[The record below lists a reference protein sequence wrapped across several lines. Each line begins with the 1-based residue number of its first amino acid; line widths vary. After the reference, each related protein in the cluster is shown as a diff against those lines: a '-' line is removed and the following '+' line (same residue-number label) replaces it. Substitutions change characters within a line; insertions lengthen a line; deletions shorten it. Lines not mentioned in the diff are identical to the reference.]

1 MAIELDL
8 VITDISSPN
17 MVVDL
22 FTYDILSITEEWIL
36 TQRAIIFVNFLF
48 LGHSCKFV
56 AKEWVLTWRDSI
68 FVDFFFFFFVIISR
82 ILLLNGLAVDLI
94 QSFVALELKFFFL
107 AI

>member
-36 TQRAIIFVNFLF
+36 T
-48 LGHSCKFV
+48 
-56 AKEWVLTWRDSI
+56 
-68 FVDFFFFFFVIISR
+68 
-82 ILLLNGLAVDLI
+82 
-94 QSFVALELKFFFL
+94 
-107 AI
+107 